1 MKRIAAAAAK
11 AFTSEASRRAFS
23 LYLRGGLTAPFYSV
37 STFLSQS
44 HFDLFGLQPVFDL
57 DVETL
62 HAAYREVQGRVH
74 PDRHVAA
81 GDAGKRVAMQLSAR
95 ANEAF
100 ETLRSP
106 LQRAIY
112 LLEMRGQDIG
122 AENNTAMEPAFL
134 IQQMEWREAVEDAR
148 AAKNVDALDRL
159 LADLRVDARQRYE
172 KLGALLDA
180 NANQPAVEAV
190 RQLMFLE
197 KAQGEIGL
205 CLAALEGA

>member
-1 MKRIAAAAAK
+1 M
-11 AFTSEASRRAFS
+11 
-23 LYLRGGLTAPFYSV
+23 

-44 HFDLFGLQPVFDL
+44 HFELFGLQPVFDL
-57 DVETL
+57 DVDAL
-62 HAAYREVQGRVH
+62 HAAYRDVQGKVH

-106 LQRAIY
+106 LKRAIY
-112 LLEMRGQDIG
+112 LLEVRGLDID

-134 IQQMEWREAVEDAR
+134 IRQLEWREAVEDAR

-159 LADLRVDARQRYE
+159 LAELRMDARQRYA
-172 KLGALLDA
+172 KLGALLDS

-197 KAQGEIGL
+197 KSQSEIGVS
-205 CLAALEGA
+205 LAALEGA